1 MAAARGTGRNAPVDM
16 RRNAMRLLITA
27 AACVLSVLVPTT
39 ARAVALGE
47 PPIKQPPTPGVAP
60 MDPVTR

>member
-1 MAAARGTGRNAPVDM
+1 M
-16 RRNAMRLLITA
+16 RRSVIRLLITA
-27 AACVLSVLVPTT
+27 AACVLSILIPTT

-60 MDPVTR
+60 MDPATR

>member
-1 MAAARGTGRNAPVDM
+1 M